1 MECFNTIIWIM
12 FNMFAHDESH
22 ERQCTNVLVD
32 ACHDSKDNK
41 KKLNVDN
48 HNHIKYQR
56 VCTKQNKTK
65 ERENKTKK
73 VMIITSSVW
82 LLTTVAHSL

>member
-1 MECFNTIIWIM
+1 
-12 FNMFAHDESH
+12 MFAHDESH

-41 KKLNVDN
+41 KQLNVDN
-48 HNHIKYQR
+48 HSHIKYQR
-56 VCTKQNKTK
+56 VCTKQNKRK
-65 ERENKTKK
+65 QNKTKK
-73 VMIITSSVW
+73 VMIITLSVW